1 MKVGNFSLETQD
13 KIRMPLIF
21 NIVFTSEVR
30 KYKEMKAQECKLRG

>member
-13 KIRMPLIF
+13 KDVTRI

-30 KYKEMKAQECKLRG
+30 KYKEMKSQGCRFRG